1 MALISEIVTFK
12 DIFSCF
18 LLHTILTCLVRSLN
32 SWRYYSK
39 NFWDER
45 FVKRVRRIC
54 RGDCAKSG
62 RFVPRNRIEADICIR
77 YARAGVRLKVRR
89 WGIRASRVGSDWALE
104 HLNTSWEE
112 MRGEQWT
119 EVTRSWCCVI
129 AVLGARPRF
138 VAGNEMRPWRAHSPF
153 RNPSCGP
160 TTHRFPS
167 QDARLLRRRII

>member
-1 MALISEIVTFK
+1 MG
-12 DIFSCF
+12 
-18 LLHTILTCLVRSLN
+18 
-32 SWRYYSK
+32 
-39 NFWDER
+39 R

-54 RGDCAKSG
+54 RGDCAKPG
-62 RFVPRNRIEADICIR
+62 GFVPRNRIEADICIR
-77 YARAGVRLKVRR
+77 YARAGVHLKVRR

-129 AVLGARPRF
+129 AMLGARPRF

-167 QDARLLRRRII
+167 KTLVLLGTALSNDHIKLIAVLNTRVTFLSFVTISI